1 MNEEAKIQLSGR
13 EMELV
18 NNTEW
23 IFTKQLIIEKVY
35 QLLGQLHNDYKKIV
49 EKEKRFLPT
58 ELLRP
63 GGKISKG
70 ENYQGLPYAILD
82 YPALFNKEKIF
93 AVRTMFWW
101 GNFFSVSLHLS
112 GENFKMISN
121 SDEAIQFLKEK
132 DFSISVNENEWHHHF
147 HPSNFVN
154 INELNE
160 DKIKKLANK
169 NFLKIA
175 KKTELTEWNS
185 APKFL
190 KETFEE
196 IIEFIQL
203 SFPGGEK
210 DL

>member
-1 MNEEAKIQLSGR
+1 
-13 EMELV
+13 MELV

-35 QLLGQLHNDYKKIV
+35 RFLGQLHSAYKKIV
-49 EKEKRFLPT
+49 DKEKRFLPP
-58 ELLRP
+58 ELLSP

-70 ENYQGLPYAILD
+70 ENYQGLPYVILD
-82 YPALFNKEKIF
+82 YPAIFSKEKNF
-93 AVRTMFWW
+93 AIRTMFWW
-101 GNFFSVSLHLS
+101 GNFFSISLHLS
-112 GENFKMISN
+112 GENFKKIPN
-121 SDEAIQFLKEK
+121 FAEAIEFLKEK
-132 DFSISVNENEWHHHF
+132 GFSVSVNETEWHHHF

-154 INELNE
+154 INELNVDE
-160 DKIKKLANK
+160 IKRLADK

-185 APKFL
+185 ASKFL

-196 IIEFIQL
+196 IIEFIKI
-203 SFPGGEK
+203 SFPAGEK

>member
-1 MNEEAKIQLSGR
+1 MNEEAKIQLSYR

-35 QLLGQLHNDYKKIV
+35 RLLGQLHSAYKKIV
-49 EKEKRFLPT
+49 DKEKRFLPP
-58 ELLRP
+58 ELLKP

-70 ENYQGLPYAILD
+70 ENYQGLPYVILD
-82 YPALFNKEKIF
+82 YPAIFSKEKNF
-93 AVRTMFWW
+93 AIRTMFWW
-101 GNFFSVSLHLS
+101 GNFFSISLHLS
-112 GENFKMISN
+112 GENFKKIPN
-121 SDEAIQFLKEK
+121 FAEAIEFLKEK
-132 DFSISVNENEWHHHF
+132 GFSVSVNETEWHHHF
-147 HPSNFVN
+147 QPSNFVN
-154 INELNE
+154 INELNVDE
-160 DKIKKLANK
+160 IKRLADK

-185 APKFL
+185 ASKFL

-196 IIEFIQL
+196 IIEFIKL
-203 SFPGGEK
+203 SSPGGEK

>member
-1 MNEEAKIQLSGR
+1 MNQEAKIQLSGR

-35 QLLGQLHNDYKKIV
+35 RLLGQLHNDYKKIV
-49 EKEKRFLPT
+49 EKEKHFLPT
-58 ELLRP
+58 ELLKP

-70 ENYQGLPYAILD
+70 ENYKGLPYAILD
-82 YPALFNKEKIF
+82 YPAIFRKEKIF
-93 AVRTMFWW
+93 AIRTMFWW
-101 GNFFSVSLHLS
+101 GNFFSISLHLS
-112 GENFKMISN
+112 GENFKPN
-121 SDEAIQFLKEK
+121 PNFAKAIPFLKEK
-132 DFSISVNENEWHHHF
+132 GFSVSVNENEWQHHS

-160 DKIKKLANK
+160 DKINSLAYK

-175 KKTELTEWNS
+175 KKTGLTEWNS
-185 APKFL
+185 AEKFL
-190 KETFEE
+190 EEAFEE
-196 IIEFIQL
+196 IIEFIKI
-203 SFPGGEK
+203 SFRGGEK

>member
-1 MNEEAKIQLSGR
+1 MNEEAKIQLSYR

-35 QLLGQLHNDYKKIV
+35 RLLGQLHSAFKKIV
-49 EKEKRFLPT
+49 DKEKRFLPPV
-58 ELLRP
+58 LLNP

-70 ENYQGLPYAILD
+70 ENYQGLPYVILD
-82 YPALFNKEKIF
+82 YPAIFNKEKIF
-93 AVRTMFWW
+93 AIRTMFWW
-101 GNFFSVSLHLS
+101 GNFFSISLHLS
-112 GENFKMISN
+112 GENFKKISN
-121 SDEAIQFLKEK
+121 FAESIEFLKEK
-132 DFSISVNENEWHHHF
+132 DFAVSVNETEWHHHF

-160 DKIKKLANK
+160 DEIKRLADK

-175 KKTELTEWNS
+175 KKTELTEWYS
-185 APKFL
+185 ASKFL

-196 IIEFIQL
+196 IIEFIKL
-203 SFPGGEK
+203 SSPGGEK

>member
-1 MNEEAKIQLSGR
+1 MNEEAKIQLSAR

-35 QLLGQLHNDYKKIV
+35 HLLGQLHHDFKKIIQ
-49 EKEKRFLPT
+49 KEKSFLP
-58 ELLRP
+58 ELLQKP

-82 YPALFNKEKIF
+82 YPAIFSKENIF

-101 GNFFSVSLHLS
+101 GNFFSISLHLS
-112 GENFKMISN
+112 GKSFNDISDF
-121 SDEAIQFLKEK
+121 SKAIEFLKK
-132 DFSISVNENEWHHHF
+132 NNFSVSIHENEWHHHF
-147 HPSNFVN
+147 QPSNFIN
-154 INELNE
+154 INELE
-160 DKIKKLANK
+160 TEKIKHLKK
-169 NFLKIA
+169 KKFLKIA
-175 KKTELTEWNS
+175 KKTDLAEWNS
-185 APKFL
+185 AIEFL
-190 KETFEE
+190 EEAFEE
-196 IIEFIQL
+196 IIEFIKI